1 MPVGTRSSS
10 RRGAG
15 EVGLGDQTESLESLS
30 SPRKRVSRSTKIK
43 KSEEE
48 TKSIPEETL
57 DSENEKTDASNPV
70 ESKDGVSLDQNI
82 QEPNPFQSL
91 DTSSVASERVE
102 SAEKTFNTAEVAYT
116 KKGSAGDETA
126 AKEVINSRKQPADET
141 KAPCDVIKSV
151 MEAYKQE
158 STTQKRF
165 KGMPKSGRPWKTEQ
179 TARFSDMRKDK
190 PLKSSWQLKMAQKA
204 EKLSVRKY
212 QQELIDAKRQAILL
226 KKQRREEHQKKKEE
240 NQKKSE
246 VVQVIKNPAKLKRM
260 KKKQLRMIKK
270 R

>member
-57 DSENEKTDASNPV
+57 DSENEKTDASNAI

-82 QEPNPFQSL
+82 QEPNTYQSL
-91 DTSSVASERVE
+91 DTSSVASERVK
-102 SAEKTFNTAEVAYT
+102 SAEKTINNTEVAYT
-116 KKGSAGDETA
+116 EKGSADETA

-141 KAPCDVIKSV
+141 RATCDVIKSV

-179 TARFSDMRKDK
+179 TARFSNMRKDK

-212 QQELIDAKRQAILL
+212 QQELEDAKRQAILL